1 MYVIQEVGMKLKL
14 KVNLLNQLNN
24 KIKKFKIGVQNG
36 LMKLILLNKQKLFL
50 EYIKKMKEIL
60 VLNKQTIILILELI
74 Y

>member
-50 EYIKKMKEIL
+50 EYIKKMKEML
-60 VLNKQTIILILELI
+60 VLNKQIIILTLELI